1 MHKPQVL
8 ENPDFPPDPSL
19 QGGCQEAMSFP
30 ASPFFFMSPSDSDAQ
45 LGLEI
50 TDEGL
55 QTDQFNE
62 SLTSR

>member
-1 MHKPQVL
+1 MDTRKL
-8 ENPDFPPDPSL
+8 YLFLLLSL
-19 QGGCQEAMSFP
+19 SF
-30 ASPFFFMSPSDSDAQ
+30 FLMSPSDFDAQ